1 MFLLWLWYMMSWI
14 AAVVMA
20 RLCWRASAP
29 ARVTSGARTLES
41 GSGHAFLLSLGRA
54 VASKPSSPAP
64 SSSRR
69 AAAVGAAETI
79 VALVALSPAGAHP
92 SHGGRHGKSAR
103 APERASAAKKNERI
117 E

>member
-1 MFLLWLWYMMSWI
+1 
-14 AAVVMA
+14 
-20 RLCWRASAP
+20 
-29 ARVTSGARTLES
+29 VTSGARTLES

-54 VASKPSSPAP
+54 VASKPSSPGP

-69 AAAVGAAETI
+69 AASVGAAETI